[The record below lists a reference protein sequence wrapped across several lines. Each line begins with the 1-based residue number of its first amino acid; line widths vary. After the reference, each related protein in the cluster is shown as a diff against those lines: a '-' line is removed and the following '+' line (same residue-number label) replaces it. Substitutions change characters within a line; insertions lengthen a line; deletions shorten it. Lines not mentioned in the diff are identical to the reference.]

1 MPVRGHWLRA
11 LGGYIAYGVTALL
24 TFVSLVT
31 FGAPPT
37 IVTLLLILVV
47 ASVGTRFGRGIKFL
61 TWLRNASVYMSIGAI
76 GITGVATFGAA
87 GTIAALT
94 ILLVLASAI
103 ARLRQQRKFLW
114 WLPGLSRGSWR
125 RVALA
130 SCAYVAITVVVSVSL
145 GEGRS
150 RIGLMILAIT
160 LLVMTASTAW
170 SQRPS
175 LPTWTVVTL
184 IIGGAGCLL
193 ISGIDFLVAATT
205 ASSLILTLLYVN
217 WLLDSPR
224 LRLKTSAKNAGIAV
238 GVLVLVALLVGQ
250 SAEPIPLAAEAG
262 PFVNVTITVLADNL
276 DAAKFTINET
286 MDFIEPASEVAP
298 IPLHPESVVSE
309 GFLLTSVQL
318 PRLSGQE
325 VEVSHASRRVRYT
338 LCEFGI
344 PSYCPNVKL
353 ILLDFP
359 NKTIHAVS
367 GSGDAPKLSK
377 DGREVLTTNID
388 GYTAGTG
395 ISFDYVSA
403 SAVWLRPQIDPVLGL
418 RTLNDW
424 VIAGLGLLVGAVSWI
439 LSFALHNIAGF
450 FAGWLGQSLRMRGP
464 AKSATAA
471 LKQPQSSKE
480 KAHRPR

>member
-1 MPVRGHWLRA
+1 L
-11 LGGYIAYGVTALL
+11 
-24 TFVSLVT
+24 
-31 FGAPPT
+31 GAPPT
-37 IVTLLLILVV
+37 IVTLLLIFVV
-47 ASVGTRFGRGIKFL
+47 ASVGIRFGRRLKFL
-61 TWLRNASVYMSIGAI
+61 RWFRNASAYMSIGAI
-76 GITGVATFGAA
+76 GITGLTTFGAPR
-87 GTIAALT
+87 TIAALT

-103 ARLRQQRKFLW
+103 ARLRQERKFLW
-114 WLPGLSRGSWR
+114 WLPGLSRGTWW

-130 SCAYVAITVVVSVSL
+130 SCAYVAITVVVTASL
-145 GEGRS
+145 VEGRS

-160 LLVMTASTAW
+160 LLVMTVSTAW

-175 LPTWTVVTL
+175 LPTWAVVTL
-184 IIGGAGCLL
+184 VIGGAGCLL
-193 ISGIDFLVAATT
+193 ISGIDFVVAATT

-217 WLLDSPR
+217 WLRASPR

-238 GVLVLVALLVGQ
+238 GVLVLVALLVGL
-250 SAEPIPLAAEAG
+250 SVEPTVLQAEAR
-262 PFVNVTITVLADNL
+262 PFTNVTITVRADNL

-286 MDFIEPASEVAP
+286 MDFTQPAAEVAP
-298 IPLHPESVVSE
+298 IALDPESVVAE

-318 PRLSGQE
+318 PGLSGQA
-325 VEVSHASRRVRYT
+325 VEVSRNSHRVRYT
-338 LCEFGI
+338 LCEIGD
-344 PSYCPNVKL
+344 PSDCPTVKL
-353 ILLDFP
+353 ILLNFP

-367 GSGDAPKLSK
+367 GSGDAPKTSK
-377 DGREVLTTNID
+377 DGTEVLTTNID

-424 VIAGLGLLVGAVSWI
+424 VIAGMGLLVGAVSWM

-450 FAGWLGQSLRMRGP
+450 LAGWLGQSLRKRGP

-471 LKQPQSSKE
+471 LKVPQSSKE
-480 KAHRPR
+480 NVHRPR